1 MPTFALDATTLWVCS
16 YTLYNF
22 RTEDWCKAWSL
33 KYQNLVFSW
42 RMFSSYQLHHVI
54 EHSSLNLGYIESST
68 LLDFIKVMEKTRVA
82 LFKEKYLNSIRG
94 KWEIDVKG
102 ENEMKYE
109 HGIERTRWEGF
120 LNISLN
126 EQIIQQTYGLKTLN
140 YPPKVRE
147 MVSFKHD

>member
-54 EHSSLNLGYIESST
+54 EHSSLNLGYVESST

-82 LFKEKYLNSIRG
+82 LFKEKYLNSIEANDKLMLKG
-94 KWEIDVKG
+94 K
-102 ENEMKYE
+102 MKWNMNME
-109 HGIERTRWEGF
+109 
-120 LNISLN
+120 
-126 EQIIQQTYGLKTLN
+126 
-140 YPPKVRE
+140 
-147 MVSFKHD
+147 